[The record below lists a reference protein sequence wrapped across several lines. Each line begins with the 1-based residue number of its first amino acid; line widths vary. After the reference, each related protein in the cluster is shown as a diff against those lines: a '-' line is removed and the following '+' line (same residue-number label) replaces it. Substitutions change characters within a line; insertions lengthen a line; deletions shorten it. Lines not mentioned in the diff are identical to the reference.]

1 MKRPIWEMVNKTDVD
16 FRGESHKARARRERE
31 GWFDKYCQ
39 HDCSGLDIGCGP
51 DPVHDTFDVWD
62 CELGHGD
69 ATFLDGIEDNSYQT
83 VYSSH
88 LLEHILFPT
97 MAVARWYRAVKP
109 SGHLIICVP
118 HRDLF
123 EKQKE
128 PPSRWNPDHKWFWLP
143 EKAEPPATKS
153 LKGVVLEA
161 IPGANIV
168 SLRTLSDGYRHDL
181 EDHEHPCGEYSIEII
196 VRK

>member
-1 MKRPIWEMVNKTDVD
+1 MKRPIWEMVNKTDVG

-31 GWFDKYCQ
+31 GWFDQYCQ
-39 HDCSGLDIGCGP
+39 YDRSGLDIGCGP

-62 CELGHGD
+62 SELGHGD
-69 ATFLDGIEDNSYQT
+69 ATFLDGIEDNSYHT

-97 MAVARWYRAVKP
+97 MAVARWFRAVKP
-109 SGHLIICVP
+109 CGHLIICVP

-143 EKAEPPATKS
+143 EEEESPATKS

-161 IPGANIV
+161 VPGAEIV
-168 SLRTLSDGYRHDL
+168 SLRTLSDGYSYDL
-181 EDHEHPCGEYSIEII
+181 EEHEHPCGEYSIEII
-196 VRK
+196 LRK